1 MALKVIDVKAGIFDE
16 NDRIAEKVRA
26 QNREHGVFM
35 INIMSSPGAGKTT
48 TLLRTIDA
56 LKEEFRIGVK
66 EADIQASVDAEK
78 MAAAGARTI
87 QVHTGGECAMD
98 ASMVEQTLDQFD
110 TSELD
115 LLFLENVGNLV
126 CTAEQD
132 TGAHVNVEIL
142 SIPEGDDKPLKYP
155 LMFRV
160 CQCVLVNKT
169 DTREYFPFDDA
180 AVTRRIRQRNP
191 KAEIFF
197 VSAKTGEGIAAL
209 KERLGAF
216 AEALKK
222 ARQAD
227 RILVPYESAEN
238 MGYTR
243 QTLSSVKEGSSV
255 AVFIGPEGGFDPKE
269 LELLEKAGAGIP

>member
-56 LKEEFRIGVK
+56 LKEEFRIGVM

-98 ASMVEQTLDQFD
+98 ASMVEQTLNQFD

-169 DTREYFPFDDA
+169 DTREYFPFDDE
-180 AVTRRIRQRNP
+180 AVKERIRRLNP
-191 KAEIFF
+191 QAKVFF
-197 VSAKTGEGIAAL
+197 LSAKTGEGFD
-209 KERLGAF
+209 EWLGWIR
-216 AEALKK
+216 E
-222 ARQAD
+222 Q
-227 RILVPYESAEN
+227 
-238 MGYTR
+238 M
-243 QTLSSVKEGSSV
+243 
-255 AVFIGPEGGFDPKE
+255 
-269 LELLEKAGAGIP
+269 GAGI